1 MITMILKQGIRYA
14 WEMLLPHTH
23 TQHAAY
29 KYCARANVPM
39 NIVCI
44 NTTHV
49 HIQLNKHILKQQN
62 LNPTCNMLPS
72 LQKYAYANMLWYTHC
87 DTSLR
92 RAEPTTEFHT
102 RFAVLARPIAAT
114 TCMHQPCQSVTS
126 TLHKHIYIHTRTHAR
141 THART
146 RTHTHTHPTH
156 THHTHT
162 HTHTHTH

>member
-1 MITMILKQGIRYA
+1 MILKESLQYA

-102 RFAVLARPIAAT
+102 RFAVLARPIATVWKLAPHSSAPHLS
-114 TCMHQPCQSVTS
+114 MNKFNIPQAAGVRNERF
-126 TLHKHIYIHTRTHAR
+126 LI
-141 THART
+141 
-146 RTHTHTHPTH
+146 
-156 THHTHT
+156 
-162 HTHTHTH
+162 